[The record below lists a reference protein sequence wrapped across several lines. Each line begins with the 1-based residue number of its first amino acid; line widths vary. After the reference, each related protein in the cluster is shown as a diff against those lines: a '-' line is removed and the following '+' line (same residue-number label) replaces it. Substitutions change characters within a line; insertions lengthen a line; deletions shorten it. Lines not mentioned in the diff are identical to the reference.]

1 MKSKFD
7 LKYHHFSILHLFTKC
22 FNANYFRNCLHNF
35 SIPSIPKAMLLF
47 GVILLLMMVNTG
59 YSLENFNVIEQN
71 KVIDQ
76 SGLIH
81 LFGQIRNISNETQK
95 TIAAHAEFYDKNG
108 SNIGNASGIVSVRSL
123 NVGEVS
129 PFEIIFLDKNQT
141 KYFFNYS
148 LKFTSEVGVKK
159 QDTLEIT
166 SLKSRPDIFGYY
178 YVSGRI
184 SNMGNITATNVL
196 AIASFFDNNGKIIG
210 LSSAIAEPSN
220 LTSQST
226 SSFTVVMDDKAQSS
240 KIKNYS
246 LIVDSDQYIS
256 R

>member
-1 MKSKFD
+1 MTHSYIHS
-7 LKYHHFSILHLFTKC
+7 LPLFTSS
-22 FNANYFRNCLHNF
+22 FSVNYFRKNLQNF
-35 SIPSIPKAMLLF
+35 SIHSIPIALL
-47 GVILLLMMVNTG
+47 VLLSLVTLFLMMCDTG
-59 YSLENFNVIEQN
+59 YSLRNFTVIEQN

-95 TIAAHAEFYDKNG
+95 TIAAHAEFYDKSG
-108 SNIGNASGIVSVRSL
+108 RNIGNASGIVSLRSL

-141 KYFFNYS
+141 RYFFNYT
-148 LKFTSEVGVKK
+148 LKFTSEVGGKK
-159 QDTLEIT
+159 QDNLVIT

-184 SNMGNITATNVL
+184 SNIGNITATNVL
-196 AIASFFDNNGKIIG
+196 AIASFFDNNGRIIG

-220 LTSQST
+220 LTSYST
-226 SSFTVVMDDKAQSS
+226 SSFTVVMDDKVQSS

-246 LIVDSDQYIS
+246 LIVDSDQYTS